1 MGLFDKAKIDQ
12 AIRKAKDLAEQNKDT
27 ITGTV
32 TKATA
37 AIDDKTGGKYRTHL
51 QKVDDATNKLVGT
64 TGEEPPDSPSA
75 ADAPAADGESGERS
89 GD

>member
-12 AIRKAKDLAEQNKDT
+12 AIQKAKELAEQNKDK

-37 AIDDKTGGKYRTHL
+37 VIDDKTGGKYRNHL
-51 QKVDDATNKLVGT
+51 QKVDDATHKYVGT
-64 TGEEPPDSPSA
+64 TDGDGSGDGA
-75 ADAPAADGESGERS
+75 ADDGESDATADRPNPEA
-89 GD
+89 